1 MEKTEL
7 SEEKIKRKRIFAY
20 AAIIFV
26 VFVWGVSPLLTSN
39 ALGYYSATAYSFMGA
54 LISGIALLI
63 ICLPRL
69 KELNATY
76 FKVAIPTGLFNALAN
91 LLQKIGLPYTTPTHY
106 AFLENLS
113 CVAVPILL
121 FVFIKKK
128 PSILTITAST
138 LCLAG
143 CFVLSGIDFSK
154 DGLTLGKGE
163 ILCALA
169 GVFYGVN
176 IAGTGVYAKK
186 LYAPLYV
193 MLQTW
198 VNVFVSLFTAIVLNY
213 TKINGEAISPFV
225 FSWEIKALAFVGV
238 LTLISSTFCW
248 IVRTHAMKFVN
259 ASVVAV
265 MMPFSAVVTGVVSV
279 LIKTDAPS
287 LNLFLGGGIVLIA
300 TILSAIDDV
309 HDKKESLP
317 KSERGFNG

>member
-1 MEKTEL
+1 MNTEKTEI
-7 SEEKIKRKRIFAY
+7 SEEKTNRKRVFAY

-26 VFVWGVSPLLTSN
+26 VFVWGVSPLLTSY
-39 ALGYYSATAYSFMGA
+39 ALNYYSATAYSLVGA
-54 LISGIALLI
+54 IISGVALLF
-63 ICLPRL
+63 ICLPRI
-69 KELNATY
+69 KELNFSY
-76 FKVAIPTGLFNALAN
+76 YKVAVPTGLFNALAN

-113 CVAVPILL
+113 CVVLPILL
-121 FVFIKKK
+121 FVFIRKK
-128 PSILTITAST
+128 PSALTVIASAS
-138 LCLAG
+138 CLAG
-143 CFVLSGIDFSK
+143 CFVLSGINFSA
-154 DGLTLGKGE
+154 DGLAVGKGE

-198 VNVFVSLFTAIVLNY
+198 INVFVSLLTAVILNCV
-213 TKINGEAISPFV
+213 KINGADVSPFV
-225 FSWEIKALAFVGV
+225 FSWDIKALAFVGA
-238 LTLISSTFCW
+238 LTLVSSTLCW

-265 MMPFSAVVTGVVSV
+265 MMPFSAVVTGIVSV

-300 TILSAIDDV
+300 TILSAIDDIR
-309 HDKKESLP
+309 DK
-317 KSERGFNG
+317 